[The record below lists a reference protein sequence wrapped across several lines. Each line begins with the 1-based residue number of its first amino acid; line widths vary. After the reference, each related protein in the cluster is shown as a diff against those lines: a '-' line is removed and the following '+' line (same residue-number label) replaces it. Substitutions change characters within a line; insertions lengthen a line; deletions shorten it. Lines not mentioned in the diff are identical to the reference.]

1 MSYDSFVFENNDG
14 VATIRLNDPD
24 RLNALTFQ
32 TYSDLER
39 IMAEMAH
46 DKAVKVVVLTGT
58 GKGFCSGGRVD
69 NIIGPLLKMKGN
81 ELYQFTRMTCN
92 VVKNMRNLKKP
103 IIAAVNGIAAGA
115 GAMLMLAS
123 DLRIFS
129 DKARAAFLFVKVGL
143 SGGDMGAL
151 YLLPRIVGLGK
162 ATELVYFGDTID
174 SLEAHRIGLAN
185 RVVPGETLMDEAYKW
200 ATRLKD
206 GPLYAL
212 GITKELIEYEGNVDL
227 EAALEM
233 EAMAQARCM
242 ERHRISS
249 KVTMRSS
256 RSDRYASIAVKTRV
270 GGRNEKGYLR

>member
-1 MSYDSFVFENNDG
+1 MSYSSFVFDNNDG
-14 VATIRLNDPD
+14 VATIRLNDPE

-32 TYSDLER
+32 TYGDLEK

-46 DKAVKVVVLTGT
+46 DNTVKVVVLTGT

-69 NIIGPLLKMKGN
+69 DIIGPLLKMKGD
-81 ELYQFTRMTCN
+81 ELYKFTRMTCN

-129 DKARAAFLFVKVGL
+129 DKARTAFLFVKVGL
-143 SGGDMGAL
+143 SGADMGAL
-151 YLLPRIVGLGK
+151 YLLPKIVGLGK

-174 SLEAHRIGLAN
+174 AQDAHRIGLAN
-185 RVVPGETLMDEAYKW
+185 RVVPEENLMDEAYKW
-200 ATRLKD
+200 ANRLKD

-212 GITKELIEYEGNVDL
+212 GVTKELLEHEANVSL
-227 EAALEM
+227 ETALEM

-242 ERHRISS
+242 ETPDFMEGYNAF
-249 KVTMRSS
+249 V
-256 RSDRYASIAVKTRV
+256 
-270 GGRNEKGYLR
+270 EKRPLRFNRG

>member
-1 MSYDSFVFENNDG
+1 MNYSSFVFENNDG
-14 VATIRLNDPD
+14 IATIRLNDPEK
-24 RLNALTFQ
+24 LNALTFQ
-32 TYSDLER
+32 TYGDLEK
-39 IMAEMAH
+39 IMAELAS
-46 DKAVKVVVLTGT
+46 DNSVKVVVLTGA
-58 GKGFCSGGRVD
+58 GKGFCSGGSVN
-69 NIIGPLLKMKGN
+69 NIIGPLLKMKGDD
-81 ELYQFTRMTCN
+81 LYKFTRMTCN

-103 IIAAVNGIAAGA
+103 VIAAVNGIAAGA

-143 SGGDMGAL
+143 SGADMGAL

-174 SLEAHRIGLAN
+174 AQEAYRIGLAN
-185 RVVPGETLMDEAYKW
+185 RIVPGETLMDEAYKW

-212 GITKELIEYEGNVDL
+212 GVTKELIEYEGNVDL

-242 ERHRISS
+242 ETPDFVEGYNAFI
-249 KVTMRSS
+249 
-256 RSDRYASIAVKTRV
+256 
-270 GGRNEKGYLR
+270 EKRPLRFNRA

>member
-1 MSYDSFVFENNDG
+1 MSYTNFVFENDDG
-14 VATIRLNDPD
+14 VATIRLNDPE

-32 TYSDLER
+32 SYGDLEK
-39 IMAEMAH
+39 IMAELAH
-46 DKAVKVVVLTGT
+46 DDSVKVIVLTGT
-58 GKGFCSGGRVD
+58 GKGFCSGGSVHD
-69 NIIGPLLKMKGN
+69 IIGPLLKMKGDEIYN
-81 ELYQFTRMTCN
+81 FTRMTCN

-143 SGGDMGAL
+143 SGADMGAL

-174 SLEAHRIGLAN
+174 AQEAHRIGLAN
-185 RVVPGETLMDEAYKW
+185 RVVPGEKLMEEAYAW
-200 ATRLKD
+200 ARRLKN
-206 GPLYAL
+206 GPLYGL
-212 GITKELIEYEGNVDL
+212 GVTKELLELEANVDL
-227 EAALEM
+227 ETALEM

-242 ERHRISS
+242 ETPDFIEGYNAFIEKRPLKFNRG
-249 KVTMRSS
+249 
-256 RSDRYASIAVKTRV
+256 SDRTI
-270 GGRNEKGYLR
+270 GGLI